1 MTPVEFVDRWPDH
14 GKASDVVLLDV
25 REGHEIAVASVD
37 GSLRIPMGLVPER
50 LNEIDPAKTIVVMC
64 HGGMRSLRVAVYLS
78 ERGFER
84 VVNLDGGI
92 DAWSRNVDPRIP
104 RY

>member
-14 GKASDVVLLDV
+14 GNAAEVVLLDV
-25 REGHEIAVASVD
+25 RELHEIAVASIE
-37 GSLRIPMGLVPER
+37 GSMHIPMGQIPER
-50 LNEIDPAKTIVVMC
+50 IREIDQEKTVVVMC

-78 ERGFER
+78 QQGFAQ
-84 VVNLDGGI
+84 VINLEGGI
-92 DAWSRNVDPRIP
+92 DAWSRDVDPRIP

>member
-14 GKASDVVLLDV
+14 GNAPEVVLLDV
-25 REGHEIAVASVD
+25 REHHEIAVASIE
-37 GSLRIPMGLVPER
+37 SSIHIPMGQIPER
-50 LNEIDPAKTIVVMC
+50 IREIAPEKTIVVMC

-78 ERGFER
+78 QHGFAQ
-84 VVNLDGGI
+84 VVNLEGGI